1 MLFNHIHTVSK
12 VMILFFIKK
21 TCNKQRWFFFN
32 KIMYIKKYIQKQ
44 RQILSCQCERFCH
57 FLVDIWLKQVPV
69 YSLWLTS
76 LGSTIYPYSNMTRVL
91 PLSPGV
97 YQIVHVSFKSCFRRD
112 ICLPVPFQFYVF
124 FPYHLNMFCYRHN
137 VVS

>member
-1 MLFNHIHTVSK
+1 MLFNHTVSK

-21 TCNKQRWFFFN
+21 TCNKQRCFFFN

-69 YSLWLTS
+69 YSIGLTS

-91 PLSPGV
+91 PISPGV
-97 YQIVHVSFKSCFRRD
+97 YQIRRD